1 MSELSRHTRHRRHGP
16 PKSPRAFNA
25 ARARRFVEEG
35 QYRKAS
41 QALTSHGLAVP
52 DEDSLEVMLQKH
64 PQVPPPDLPNS
75 PPPAAPSLS
84 KSVVKR
90 AVTSFSPGTA
100 PGPSGLRAS
109 HLAEAISCPTPSRAQ
124 ASLSTLSQFSSLLA
138 SGNVP
143 PEVVSHLCGATLLA
157 SKKKDGGLRPIAIG
171 ETLRQL
177 VSKCL
182 AFSVRHLAASTLLPL
197 QVGVGT
203 KGGAE
208 AAVHAINL
216 IQNDHSIPSDGK
228 WCLLLD
234 FNNAFNST
242 DRSHLFSVTRDRM
255 PALSAWLECCYGA
268 RPLLL
273 FGDHSISSCSGVQQ
287 GDPLGFS
294 LTLQPI
300 IERIQ
305 SEVPTLLLNN
315 WYLDDGTLCGSAL
328 DLERAL
334 SIIEEEGPARGLR
347 LNRTKSLLYIP
358 PDSDPDFN
366 CLPPEIPTTSDGF
379 VLLGSPV
386 GPPSFCDSV
395 VQRRISKIQELLQF
409 LPDLE
414 DAQMEYVL
422 LRSCLSFP
430 KFAFAVRTC
439 PPHVLR
445 QSIPLFDS
453 VIHGYLSHLLGGC
466 PPPWS
471 LLKASLP
478 IAMGGLGLR
487 RASLHGPAAFL
498 WSVAPTR
505 NLVQQI
511 SNHSFSDDTLV
522 PVFQS
527 LSSSVGHYDW
537 SKLDDFDFPISQQAL
552 SHAIDQYSS
561 ESLLAQAPD
570 SRHHAL
576 VLSTSIPHSGD
587 WLKAIPSSALNL
599 HFFDRE
605 FRICLQYW
613 PGVPL
618 TSSSHSCFICT
629 RPCDPLG
636 DHAVGCG
643 GNGDRILCHNALRDV
658 LHSVAQS
665 AGLSP
670 RTEVPALIPNSS
682 SCPADL
688 FLPHWQ
694 GGRPAAADVTV
705 ISPMQVLTLQ
715 GASTSQG
722 SAIVVAEERK
732 KTLYSDAC
740 HSEGISFLPLAVETL
755 GGWGS
760 EALSFIKHL
769 ARLQALRL
777 DLDQA
782 VSSNHLLQRLSVC
795 LWRHNATMWTSRLP
809 ISPPS
814 VDGVL

>member
-1 MSELSRHTRHRRHGP
+1 M
-16 PKSPRAFNA
+16 
-25 ARARRFVEEG
+25 
-35 QYRKAS
+35 
-41 QALTSHGLAVP
+41 
-52 DEDSLEVMLQKH
+52 
-64 PQVPPPDLPNS
+64 
-75 PPPAAPSLS
+75 
-84 KSVVKR
+84 
-90 AVTSFSPGTA
+90 
-100 PGPSGLRAS
+100 
-109 HLAEAISCPTPSRAQ
+109 
-124 ASLSTLSQFSSLLA
+124 
-138 SGNVP
+138 
-143 PEVVSHLCGATLLA
+143 
-157 SKKKDGGLRPIAIG
+157 
-171 ETLRQL
+171 
-177 VSKCL
+177 
-182 AFSVRHLAASTLLPL
+182 
-197 QVGVGT
+197 GVGT

-228 WCLLLD
+228 WWLFLD
-234 FNNAFNST
+234 FNNAFNSI

-287 GDPLGFS
+287 GDPLGPLGFS

-328 DLERAL
+328 NLERAL
-334 SIIEEEGPARGLR
+334 SIIEQEGPARGLR
-347 LNRTKSLLYIP
+347 LNRAKSLLYIP

-498 WSVAPTR
+498 GLVALTR

-511 SNHSFSDDTLV
+511 SNRSFSDDTLSRFFSLCQARWV
-522 PVFQS
+522 TMTGPSWMTLIFPFLTGPSLMPLTNTPQS
-527 LSSSVGHYDW
+527 L
-537 SKLDDFDFPISQQAL
+537 F
-552 SHAIDQYSS
+552 
-561 ESLLAQAPD
+561 
-570 SRHHAL
+570 
-576 VLSTSIPHSGD
+576 
-587 WLKAIPSSALNL
+587 
-599 HFFDRE
+599 
-605 FRICLQYW
+605 
-613 PGVPL
+613 
-618 TSSSHSCFICT
+618 
-629 RPCDPLG
+629 
-636 DHAVGCG
+636 
-643 GNGDRILCHNALRDV
+643 
-658 LHSVAQS
+658 
-665 AGLSP
+665 SP
-670 RTEVPALIPNSS
+670 RPLI
-682 SCPADL
+682 ADIM
-688 FLPHWQ
+688 P
-694 GGRPAAADVTV
+694 
-705 ISPMQVLTLQ
+705 
-715 GASTSQG
+715 
-722 SAIVVAEERK
+722 
-732 KTLYSDAC
+732 
-740 HSEGISFLPLAVETL
+740 
-755 GGWGS
+755 
-760 EALSFIKHL
+760 
-769 ARLQALRL
+769 
-777 DLDQA
+777 
-782 VSSNHLLQRLSVC
+782 
-795 LWRHNATMWTSRLP
+795 
-809 ISPPS
+809 
-814 VDGVL
+814 